1 MNRIP
6 TVAHF
11 RGDFGRISQTFIY
24 DLVVGIPGQ
33 RAVLVY
39 GEHVD
44 PDGEFP
50 LPPYSIHT
58 TINFKEPD
66 TSVEPLADQLRER
79 GVSLVHAHF
88 GYDLP
93 LAALVA
99 DQLGV
104 PLVATF
110 HGADA
115 SSFANRY
122 KWQAIYRTLLPRVDA
137 LVIIDPGKT
146 DRLVEFG
153 ARPERI
159 HHIPLGID
167 LDFWEPAKRSP
178 STTAVRILS
187 VGRLVEKKGHDLLIH
202 AVGRAVRDGFDLRL
216 VIAGDGDEERLLQ
229 ELIRAYDLE
238 DRVTLAGNVDRVQV
252 RKLMTDTD
260 IFALASHT
268 TESGDE
274 EGSPVVLTEAMAMG
288 LPVLSTLHADIPSV
302 VNHGVTGILV
312 PEGSIDDLSRGLR
325 QLAAMPGR
333 WKEMGRAGRRWV
345 RQHRN
350 RETVL
355 ERWRA
360 LYDHVLSARMVA
372 F

>member
-11 RGDFGRISQTFIY
+11 RGAFGSVSQTFIY
-24 DLVVGIPGQ
+24 DLIVGIPGQ

-39 GEHVD
+39 GEHID

-50 LPPYSIHT
+50 LPTYAIRTAIS
-58 TINFKEPD
+58 FKEPE
-66 TSVEPLADQLRER
+66 TSVEPLAEVLRER

-104 PLVATF
+104 PLIATF

-137 LVIIDPGKT
+137 IVLIDPGKA

-167 LDFWEPAKRSP
+167 LDFWEPARRSA
-178 STTAVRILS
+178 STQAMRVLS
-187 VGRLVEKKGHDLLIH
+187 VGRLVPKKGHDLLIH
-202 AVGRAVRDGFDLRL
+202 AIGRAVRDGLDVTL
-216 VIAGDGDEERLLQ
+216 VIAGDGEQERLLQ
-229 ELIRAYDLE
+229 ELVRAYDLE
-238 DRVTLAGNVDRVQV
+238 ERVTLAGRVNRQQV
-252 RKLMTDTD
+252 RKLMTEAD

-268 TESGDE
+268 TESGDA
-274 EGSPVVLTEAMAMG
+274 EGSPVVLTEAMAMA
-288 LPVLSTLHADIPSV
+288 LPVLSTRHADIPSV
-302 VNHGVTGILV
+302 VHHGVSGILV
-312 PEGSIDDLSRGLR
+312 EEGSLDDLSVGLR
-325 QLAAMPGR
+325 QLATMRDR
-333 WKEMGRAGRRWV
+333 WKDMGRAGRKWV
-345 RQHRN
+345 RHHRH

-360 LYDHVLSARMVA
+360 LYDHVLNATMVA
-372 F
+372 I